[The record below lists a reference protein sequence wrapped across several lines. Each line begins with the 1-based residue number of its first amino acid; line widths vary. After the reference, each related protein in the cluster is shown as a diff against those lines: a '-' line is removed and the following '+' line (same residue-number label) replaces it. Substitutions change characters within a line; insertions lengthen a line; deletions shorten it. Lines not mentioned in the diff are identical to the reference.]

1 MQTSLEQRQKG
12 RRRAAAQLNLERA
25 ERRLQVCCQIV
36 DVEDAVQVERLQ
48 DTLDVA
54 PRHEALVSSTQRR
67 LDGLAHG
74 GDATRQANSPGDL
87 CTYLRTWNMGRSSHC
102 FVSTIMSKS

>member
-25 ERRLQVCCQIV
+25 ERRLKVCCQIV

-74 GDATRQANSPGDL
+74 GDATRQANSPRDL
-87 CTYLRTWNMGRSSHC
+87 CTYLRTWNSHC